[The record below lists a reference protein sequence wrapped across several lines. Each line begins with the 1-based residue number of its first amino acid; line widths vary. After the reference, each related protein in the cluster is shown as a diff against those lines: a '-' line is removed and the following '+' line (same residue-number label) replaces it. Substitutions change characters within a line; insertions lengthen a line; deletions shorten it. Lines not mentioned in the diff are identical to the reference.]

1 MSDNIAKFPILQS
14 VDTCIT
20 PVSGFAWLVL
30 IQRESEG
37 DAVLTSF
44 MGEKMKN
51 LPPPPKPPMPD
62 FAQYPEFSSRGI
74 GMFAIPDAAWLA
86 LCKMGSGPN
95 IEGPNPTEL
104 ALMQFHQRYGRKV
117 PRQNS

>member
-1 MSDNIAKFPILQS
+1 M
-14 VDTCIT
+14 
-20 PVSGFAWLVL
+20 L

-37 DAVLTSF
+37 DAALTSF
-44 MGEKMKN
+44 MGEKMKG

-62 FAQYPEFSSRGI
+62 FKEYPAFSARGV

-95 IEGPNPTEL
+95 IEGPNPTEM